1 VTSVDEV
8 LLLALQP
15 AATTSA
21 AASRKT
27 ARRAQAP
34 MQ

>member
-1 VTSVDEV
+1 VQTVDEV

-15 AATTSA
+15 GAAPTAT
-21 AASRKT
+21 SRKT

-34 MQ
+34 LQ